1 MEGKKRIPRMMTIR
15 EIAKTG
21 LLPENALR
29 TMVKDGRAPHI
40 MVGNKAMINYG
51 SICSIIEETFYFI
64 ILSLFLSYINITYR
78 IS

>member
-1 MEGKKRIPRMMTIR
+1 MEDKKRVPRMMTIR

-40 MVGNKAMINYG
+40 MVGNKAMINYDKL
-51 SICSIIEETFYFI
+51 IE
-64 ILSLFLSYINITYR
+64 ILEAL
-78 IS
+78 